1 MRRALGGSIKW
12 GRHGPGGT
20 GAPRAPRW
28 RARPERGLSHGLAS
42 GSSVLNP
49 SFHVPP
55 RRPAVAARGVLA
67 IAQCSGAPLVRSR
80 TKALEGIKGWAA
92 AVHAAGGA
100 DIPARLIAA
109 RALGDCDC
117 VFFRRPRSRSSRRRP
132 PRRRRRSATCRLRA
146 AYVPPIICYVPL
158 RADLEEFGTGSLLI
172 RNVAARSK

>member
-1 MRRALGGSIKW
+1 M
-12 GRHGPGGT
+12 
-20 GAPRAPRW
+20 
-28 RARPERGLSHGLAS
+28 
-42 GSSVLNP
+42 NP

-55 RRPAVAARGVLA
+55 RRPAVAAREVLA

-109 RALGDCDC
+109 RALGDC

-158 RADLEEFGTGSLLI
+158 RADL
-172 RNVAARSK
+172 

>member
-55 RRPAVAARGVLA
+55 RRPAVAAREVLA

-92 AVHAAGGA
+92 AVHAAGGRGHPRA
-100 DIPARLIAA
+100 IDRRACTGGLRLLPPTPLSVVASPTTPSPS
-109 RALGDCDC
+109 ALGY
-117 VFFRRPRSRSSRRRP
+117 VP
-132 PRRRRRSATCRLRA
+132 PTCRLRA
-146 AYVPPIICYVPL
+146 AYYLL
-158 RADLEEFGTGSLLI
+158 RAATCRPRRVRNRKSSDPERSGT
-172 RNVAARSK
+172 